1 MFSISIQR
9 PSGVRDAAF
18 CTDFPTR
25 ADARRMFGDIV
36 DNIPSWPTCLGPCG
50 DLYIGYH
57 NVHDNKVRFRRYYR
71 DGGPAVLTREDW
83 YRLRN
88 NFHPQ
93 CILKHEECMLYNDIK
108 LRKRRDSLLLHSEAI
123 ADALI
128 DLEIKSWYVSENNA
142 ETAWLILDHEGMV
155 VAEADRYEDA
165 ELICKLFNEQTRSLV
180 AV

>member
-1 MFSISIQR
+1 MFSISMKR
-9 PSGVRDAAF
+9 PSGVRDAKF

-25 ADARRMFGDIV
+25 ADARHLFGDIV
-36 DNIPSWPTCLGPCG
+36 DTIPSWPTCLGAHA
-50 DLYIGYH
+50 DLYIAYH
-57 NVHDNKVRFRRYYR
+57 VVHDNKVRFRRYYR

-83 YRLRN
+83 YRLRHAVKPEN
-88 NFHPQ
+88 
-93 CILKHEECMLYNDIK
+93 ILNHQECMLYHDIK
-108 LRKRRDSLLLHSEAI
+108 LRNRRDSCELHSEAI

-165 ELICKLFNEQTRSLV
+165 ELICKLFNGSNK
-180 AV
+180 